1 MMMTTMMVI
10 HSIPWLFI
18 YLESLLLLLF
28 LFAIHLNAPFFCVV
42 FVTAEFYVRDKFHRY
57 HCFEARYNL
66 ACIVFLLSLEVGKF
80 FPYCVPLFVCVSM
93 CVSELYLQKCK
104 LVLLELCWVSP

>member
-1 MMMTTMMVI
+1 MMTTMMVI

-28 LFAIHLNAPFFCVV
+28 LFAIHLNAPFFV
-42 FVTAEFYVRDKFHRY
+42 
-57 HCFEARYNL
+57 L
-66 ACIVFLLSLEVGKF
+66 FLLQRNFMFVINSTDTIVSRQDIALHVLF
-80 FPYCVPLFVCVSM
+80 FYCVPLFVCVSM